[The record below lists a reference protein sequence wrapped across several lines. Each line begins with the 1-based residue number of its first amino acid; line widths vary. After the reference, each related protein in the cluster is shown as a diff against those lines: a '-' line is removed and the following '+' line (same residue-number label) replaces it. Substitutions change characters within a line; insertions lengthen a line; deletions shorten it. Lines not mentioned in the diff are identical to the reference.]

1 MSGNNKLQM
10 LINDALDDC
19 PYVYKD
25 KNGKFYYNV
34 TSEHENIDDIINL
47 VRDFINENKFV
58 SADDF
63 WEKFNEFLYEEFQ
76 DSEMEMWHDIVEYVW
91 DEVKEFD
98 DLISDKEDLWD
109 FLDGDEPYAN
119 YDFERIYDAHLN
131 CVVALT
137 NTNGEMNYDFSDS
150 NLWEIRRHDSGS
162 GEDGEFSFEDFEEL
176 HNSNKFLCLSQ
187 GESMEMLY
195 DAIFDNRNTKISP
208 FIDSLVQEYENA
220 TYGGCVV
227 FLCSLPL
234 KDFIN
239 IKFGKA
245 NIVVSSN
252 ATGGIFDWTNGSGGP
267 LELELNN
274 DIYLKNGMFELYVDG
289 TVGYGIDETYGLMD
303 SEWKENVI
311 AISNIRN
318 KDKRV
323 LEGLIAKYGVDKVVN
338 KLTEALDKPLFRT
351 PVKFVNRQEDDV
363 NNVINIMINDGE
375 IDYADIYDLDIN
387 DSLID
392 EIMERAR
399 LYDIDNM
406 STRRWVMNII
416 SNYYE
421 NAYAEHLDDIDEGV
435 DMGQYRTAT
444 ERRERYNDRHTNDGN
459 YYSEVRRLRRML
471 DDTDDLD
478 EIEAIQNKIDNL
490 KVKYGMNE
498 GKVNEWNMWDG
509 MPRERQVTRVNYR
522 PSQPVNTR
530 RYEDEP
536 EYHNHIKRLE
546 DQLENTTDEQEREYL
561 WRRIEKL
568 KSLSSRNRY

>member
-10 LINDALDDC
+10 LINDALEKC
-19 PYVYKD
+19 PYIYKD
-25 KNGKFYYNV
+25 NNGKMYYNV
-34 TSEHENIDDIINL
+34 TADHDDIDVINNL
-47 VRDFINENKFV
+47 VRNFINENKFV

-63 WEKFNEFLYEEFQ
+63 WEKFNEFLFDTYQ
-76 DSEMEMWHDIVEYVW
+76 DSEMEMWHEIVDYVW
-91 DEVKEFD
+91 EEVGGFD

-109 FLDGDEPYAN
+109 FLDGDKPYAN
-119 YDFERIYDAHLN
+119 YDFDKIYNAHLN
-131 CVVALT
+131 CFVALT

-227 FLCSLPL
+227 FLCSLPV
-234 KDFIN
+234 KDYIN

-245 NIVVSSN
+245 DIVVSSN

-274 DIYLKNGMFELYVDG
+274 DIHLKNGMFELFVDE

-303 SEWKENVI
+303 SEWKENVV

-318 KDKRV
+318 RDKRI

-351 PVKFVNRQEDDV
+351 PVKFVNRHEDDV

-392 EIMERAR
+392 EIMEHAR

-406 STRRWVMNII
+406 STRRWVLGII
-416 SNYYE
+416 SKYYE
-421 NAYAEHLDDIDEGV
+421 DAYAEHLNDID
-435 DMGQYRTAT
+435 D
-444 ERRERYNDRHTNDGN
+444 
-459 YYSEVRRLRRML
+459 
-471 DDTDDLD
+471 
-478 EIEAIQNKIDNL
+478 
-490 KVKYGMNE
+490 MNE

-509 MPRERQVTRVNYR
+509 MPREIQVTRINHR

-536 EYHNHIKRLE
+536 EYHEHIK
-546 DQLENTTDEQEREYL
+546 QLETEYDNSTDEQEREYL
-561 WRRIEKL
+561 WRRIERL
-568 KSLSSRNRY
+568 KSLSRRNRY